1 MKGSSHVR
9 WELIVWL
16 FLLSTV
22 AYLDRVNM
30 SIAGTML
37 AHDYALSRVQL
48 GWILS
53 AFAFG
58 YALFQAPAGRV
69 ADVLGPRRT
78 LAFAAVWWA
87 VFSSLSASIPT
98 VPVALALFLV
108 VRFALGAG
116 EAVMY
121 PASNR
126 IVAVWIPVR
135 ERGLATGL
143 IFTGVG
149 IGTALASPLV
159 SAVMLRYGWRAS
171 FPVCGAL
178 GLLVGVTWFVIA
190 RDTPDDSRRVSTSER
205 ASIRSG
211 IPASISAPPLAWR
224 SIIADRNV
232 QLITFSYFCY
242 GYAAYIFFT
251 WFYTYLTTTR
261 GLDLHA
267 SARYAM
273 LPGLGMALGS
283 GSGGWINDRLT
294 KRFGRRVGRCG
305 VAAAAIMLAAVF
317 IALGPTVASPRLA
330 SIILAGGVGTL
341 YLAQSS
347 FWSVSADIAGPSAG
361 AVSGVMNMGAQ
372 FGGVVT
378 ASLTPLIG
386 DRFGWSMSFFT
397 AAGLC
402 VFGAI
407 AWLAVRPDRE
417 ILRGVDALPVAV
429 PAVGAV

>member
-1 MKGSSHVR
+1 
-9 WELIVWL
+9 
-16 FLLSTV
+16 
-22 AYLDRVNM
+22 
-30 SIAGTML
+30 
-37 AHDYALSRVQL
+37 
-48 GWILS
+48 
-53 AFAFG
+53 
-58 YALFQAPAGRV
+58 
-69 ADVLGPRRT
+69 
-78 LAFAAVWWA
+78 LAFAALWWA
-87 VFSSLSASIPT
+87 LFSTLSAAVPT
-98 VPVALALFLV
+98 VPFALALFLV

-126 IVAVWIPVR
+126 IVAVWIPIR

-178 GLLVGVTWFVIA
+178 GLLVGGAWYVSA
-190 RDTPDDSRRVSTSER
+190 RDSPDQSDRVSPEEHAHIR
-205 ASIRSG
+205 AG
-211 IPASISAPPLAWR
+211 IPPGTTAPPLAWWDIL
-224 SIIADRNV
+224 SDRNV
-232 QLITFSYFCY
+232 GLLTLSYFCY

-251 WFYTYLTTTR
+251 WFYNYLSTTR
-261 GLDLHA
+261 DLDLHA

-283 GSGGWINDRLT
+283 GCGGWLNDRLT
-294 KRFGRRVGRCG
+294 KRFGRRAGRCG
-305 VAAAAIMLAAVF
+305 VASAAIMLAAAF

-330 SIILAGGVGTL
+330 AIILAGGAGTL

-372 FGGVVT
+372 FGGVIT

-386 DRFGWSMSFFT
+386 EHFGWSVSFFT
-397 AAGLC
+397 AAALC
-402 VFGAI
+402 VVGAL
-407 AWLAVRPDRE
+407 AWLGVRPDQE
-417 ILRGVDALPVAV
+417 IRVRTRRSPRASPVA
-429 PAVGAV
+429 AAA